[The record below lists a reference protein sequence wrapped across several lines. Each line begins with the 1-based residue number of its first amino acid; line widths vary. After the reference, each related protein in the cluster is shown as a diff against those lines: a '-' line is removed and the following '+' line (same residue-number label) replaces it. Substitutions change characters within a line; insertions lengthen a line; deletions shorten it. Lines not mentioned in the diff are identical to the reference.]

1 MQDSSLEIRSGRD
14 INLVS
19 DDTRLHLGPDD
30 IQVIADSLQVQSN
43 SGDTS
48 GTILSVSEGQLSISA
63 SQAVLAQGSMGLT
76 AEQVQGTSKIDSG
89 THDQLQITAPAGY
102 LSLTALS
109 SLLLEAQD
117 GPIDIVTD
125 ASLTLEST
133 QGSVSIIE
141 LFDFNT
147 ECNTLALTTNQHL
160 ALKTLHTYKLT
171 CMFVLNSCVMQRKSL
186 RVLKLIVCTWHV

>member
-1 MQDSSLEIRSGRD
+1 MSVLPSYCYACMCLVQDSSLEIRSGRD

-43 SGDTS
+43 SADTS

-63 SQAVLAQGSMGLT
+63 SQAVLAQGSKGLT
-76 AEQVQGTSKIDSG
+76 ADQVQGTSKIDSG
-89 THDQLQITAPAGY
+89 THDQLQIAAPAGS

-133 QGSVSIIE
+133 QGLVSNIE
-141 LFDFNT
+141 LFNFNT
-147 ECNTLALTTNQHL
+147 ECNMLALTNKLILRTKNIVHINQH
-160 ALKTLHTYKLT
+160 A
-171 CMFVLNSCVMQRKSL
+171 C
-186 RVLKLIVCTWHV
+186 